1 MVRWLA
7 AAVHLLALGIGLG
20 GVWGRAR
27 ALSGPLDAAG
37 IRRVYAAD
45 AAWGVAAILWLATGL
60 PRAFGG
66 LEKGTSYY
74 LHNPLFHA
82 KLGLFVLI
90 FLLELW
96 PMITLVRW
104 RVVAARKGTVDTS
117 AAPAMARISYVQAG
131 LVGVIVL
138 LATAIARGLG
148 YS

>member
-1 MVRWLA
+1 MVRWLV

-20 GVWGRAR
+20 AIWGRAR

-37 IRRVYAAD
+37 MRRVYAAD
-45 AAWGVAAILWLATGL
+45 AGWGIAALLWLATGL

-90 FLLELW
+90 FLLEIW

-104 RVVAARKGTVDTS
+104 RVVAARNGSVDTS
-117 AAPAMARISYVQAG
+117 AAPAMARISYVQAA

-138 LATAIARGLG
+138 LAAALARGYG